1 MKLPSSSLGRRIL
14 MAIPMVVAFL
24 VMASVFTP
32 DRTQANERRAA
43 PVDANAAE
51 PGERDDA
58 SPDPHAGLTPLGALE
73 TTDYT
78 IEIYA
83 GRDGP
88 RYTVI
93 DEGSGAYLATLITV
107 EKVAEYFQDLQ
118 LPNALAEKSATFI
131 LADHPATDGY

>member
-1 MKLPSSSLGRRIL
+1 MNLHSPSLKRRIL
-14 MAIPMVVAFL
+14 IAIPMVVAFL

-32 DRTQANERRAA
+32 DRTQAIERRAA
-43 PVDANAAE
+43 PATDNAVE
-51 PGERDDA
+51 PRENDKA
-58 SPDPHAGLTPLGALE
+58 STDPHTGLTPLGALE

-83 GRDGP
+83 GEDGP

-93 DEGSGAYLATLITV
+93 DDGSGAYLATLITV
-107 EKVAEYFQDLQ
+107 EKVAEFFQDLQ
-118 LPNALAEKSATFI
+118 LPSALAEESATFI